1 MEMIEQ
7 ERVDDHIPTQ
17 RSNSLIA
24 LCILTIL
31 GSLFFMLKGL
41 FSYAF
46 LASSNH
52 DRSDVA
58 IAFIDG
64 VYLVELLSCIG
75 SILSAIFMLK
85 GKKSGLLL
93 YQISSI
99 TYIILTFLFALFC
112 FLSLVGIP
120 VGLLQFL
127 YIVPSILFLFLYSRN
142 GKYLS

>member
-1 MEMIEQ
+1 MIEQ
-7 ERVDDHIPTQ
+7 ERVDNYIPTK

-31 GSLFFMLKGL
+31 GSLFFIFKGL

-46 LASSNH
+46 LASSNQ

-75 SILSAIFMLK
+75 CIISAIFMLK

-93 YQISSI
+93 YQISNI

-127 YIVPSILFLFLYSRN
+127 YLVPSILFLFLY
-142 GKYLS
+142 KKHEQYLT